1 MIVLKLI
8 LLKKLNVKEFIIAK
22 NKQDKYNVN
31 HKIKALEIRLIDENN
46 EQRGIVSKEKAL
58 QLADDVGLD
67 LVEISPNSKPPVCK
81 ILDFGKFR
89 YEIEKQQKLN
99 KKKQHIIHVKEIRLR
114 PNTGQHDLITK
125 INRGQSF
132 LLNGDKLKVTVM
144 FRGREMSNRKEHAY
158 DLLNNVIEILK
169 DISVVDKP
177 ADLQGRR
184 LSIILSP
191 K

>member
-1 MIVLKLI
+1 M
-8 LLKKLNVKEFIIAK
+8 LKKLKIKELIIAK
-22 NKQDKYNVN
+22 NKQDKYNIN
-31 HKIKALEIRLIDENN
+31 QKIKAVEVRLIDENN
-46 EQRGIVSKEKAL
+46 KQRGIVSKNKAL
-58 QLADDVGLD
+58 ELADEVGLD
-67 LVEISPNSKPPVCK
+67 LVEISPNSTPPVCK

-114 PNTGQHDLITK
+114 PNTGEHDLITK

-132 LLNGDKLKVTVM
+132 LLNGDKLKVTIM